1 MYLKYAH
8 KHKTRS
14 RCVCVCMSVYLHTS
28 MCKRFSRCSYIIM
41 HAHLMHGCTDFGQKK
56 QLSAPLPPPPQLLS
70 NFVFLGM
77 AALLM
82 IRYVVY
88 YSCLLIEKSLRVT
101 SSTSSSSLPLS
112 PSSSLPF
119 WSHDVVSLSE
129 SGCVVQSQICHWSET
144 EKKDYCSQSPLT
156 WKLFSTHQ
164 KVIIS
169 HCGTWLMAVTCF
181 S

>member
-1 MYLKYAH
+1 
-8 KHKTRS
+8 
-14 RCVCVCMSVYLHTS
+14 MSVYLHTS
-28 MCKRFSRCSYIIM
+28 MCKRFSRRSYIIM

-56 QLSAPLPPPPQLLS
+56 QLPAPLPPPPQLLS

-101 SSTSSSSLPLS
+101 SSSSSSLPLS

-119 WSHDVVSLSE
+119 LSHDVVSLSE

-144 EKKDYCSQSPLT
+144 GKKRL
-156 WKLFSTHQ
+156 LFSKSTYLE
-164 KVIIS
+164 IIQHTS
-169 HCGTWLMAVTCF
+169 KSDHFPL
-181 S
+181 

>member
-8 KHKTRS
+8 KHKTT

-28 MCKRFSRCSYIIM
+28 MCKRFSRRSYIIM
-41 HAHLMHGCTDFGQKK
+41 HSHLMHGCTDFGQKK

-77 AALLM
+77 SALLM

-101 SSTSSSSLPLS
+101 SSSSSLPRS

-144 EKKDYCSQSPLT
+144 EKKKIIVLKVHLPGNYSAHI
-156 WKLFSTHQ
+156 K

-169 HCGTWLMAVTCF
+169 LCRTWLMAVICF